1 MSPHGSV
8 PCPFCDP
15 PAERTFFRGELV
27 IGVWDAYPVSPGHT
41 LLLPRRHVATFFEA
55 SRDEQSALLAA
66 LDAARTIIDERH
78 RPDGYN
84 IGINHGAAAG
94 QTIFHLH
101 VHLIPRYSGDV
112 TDPRGGVR
120 FVIPNKANYLR
131 AEPDAAGPAKLGGPE
146 RT

>member
-1 MSPHGSV
+1 M
-8 PCPFCDP
+8 
-15 PAERTFFRGELV
+15 
-27 IGVWDAYPVSPGHT
+27 IGVWDAYPVSPGHA

-66 LDAARTIIDERH
+66 LDAARAIIDERR

-101 VHLIPRYSGDV
+101 VHLIPCYSGDV

-131 AEPDAAGPAKLGGPE
+131 AEPDAAGRAKLGGPE

>member
-1 MSPHGSV
+1 MSPPGSA

-27 IGVWDAYPVSPGHT
+27 LGVWDAYPVSPGHA
-41 LLLPRRHVATFFEA
+41 LLIPRRHVATFFDA
-55 SRDEQSALLAA
+55 HRAEQSALLAA
-66 LDAARTIIDERH
+66 LDAARMIIEERH

-101 VHLIPRYSGDV
+101 VHLIPRYAGDV
-112 TDPRGGVR
+112 ADPRGGVR

-131 AEPDAAGPAKLGGPE
+131 AERGRAGPTDSGGSE